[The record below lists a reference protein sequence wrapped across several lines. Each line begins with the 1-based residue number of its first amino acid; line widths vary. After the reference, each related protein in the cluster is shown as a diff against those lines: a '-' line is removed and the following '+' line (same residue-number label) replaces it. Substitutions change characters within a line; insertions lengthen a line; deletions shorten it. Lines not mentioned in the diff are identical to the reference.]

1 MRKNRGA
8 AAGGQR
14 ATIDTATTIAA
25 AIPLAA

>member
-1 MRKNRGA
+1 MLAHRGA

-14 ATIDTATTIAA
+14 ATIGTATTIAA